1 MTPKTLAL
9 AGLIA
14 CAAAMPAAA
23 QRSGTYAVE
32 GRSAGGERYEG
43 SVQLQATGP
52 QTWRVSW
59 RVAGETSTGVALTVG
74 SLLVVGYVSGRE
86 VGTAAYEVMP
96 DGRLIGRWTQGRE
109 GGVGTETW
117 LPR

>member
-1 MTPKTLAL
+1 MTLRSLAL
-9 AGLIA
+9 AGLMVSL
-14 CAAAMPAAA
+14 AAAPAAA

-32 GRSAGGERYEG
+32 GRTAAGERYEG

-52 QTWRVSW
+52 QTWRLSW
-59 RVAGETSTGVALTVG
+59 RVSGETSTGVALTVG
-74 SLLVVGYVSGRE
+74 NLLVVGYVSGRE
-86 VGTAAYEVMP
+86 IGTAAYEVMP